1 MYRGLYFKIILI
13 LVIFTLIVMSV
24 VGAVLISSVLG
35 YYNDQFAACMTQN
48 FGEDAQ
54 LRQYLVAAM
63 TDADG
68 DFAAKQ
74 KSILASYASRLGIDD
89 YRNYYILDADG
100 NFLNGSDTAGGEAL
114 AETPNLVAAMNG
126 QLGDANTAGSDYA
139 DYALPLTVG
148 DASCII
154 YLRDT
159 QDELHEINWMLFSII
174 LQALF
179 IGLLIA
185 ILLSFFLARAISMP
199 LSRLTE
205 GVQRVAKGDFKD
217 KISVHSAD
225 EIGVL
230 TENFNTMSRM
240 LEENLDE
247 INGEREKLETVLSC
261 LKDAVITFGKD
272 GRPLQINRAA
282 TDLFADAKREELTLD
297 YIFSLLHYE
306 SGGIDIS
313 LDDESGGDVPAVRY
327 KGRVYELYFGN
338 IRYRDASSMREGVIL
353 VIHDVTQSYELDR
366 SRREFVA
373 NASHELRTPLTT
385 IKMVIEALAGD
396 EGVTKNEMNKSFLDM
411 AETESTRMELLI
423 KNLLTLSQLDSK
435 TMNFNVRE
443 FDLEES
449 VAYLAKSLAVNASA
463 HGHKLTFDG
472 AYDPVII
479 RGDKIRIEQ
488 ILINITSNA
497 IKYTP
502 DGGRISLRL
511 HDLGDRA
518 VLPRGKGAFERQRR
532 HGSRPCHRKGIC
544 RRARR
549 RHPRFQHRRQ
559 GDNLHRHPAEAGKA
573 VKNQRMSAGAPKDT
587 HNPGRGR
594 RLNDPP
600 LRVPPKGEGFN
611 TPTTFLKGE
620 RPWKSAKPFCLSA

>member
-13 LVIFTLIVMSV
+13 LVIFILIVMSV

-35 YYNDQFAACMTQN
+35 YYNEQFSSCMAQN
-48 FGEDAQ
+48 LEGDAQ
-54 LRQYLVAAM
+54 LRQYLEAAM
-63 TDADG
+63 ADG
-68 DFAAKQ
+68 DADFAAKQ

-100 NFLNGSDTAGGEAL
+100 SFLDGSDTAGGEAL
-114 AETPNLVAAMNG
+114 AETPNLVAAING
-126 QLGDANTAGSDYA
+126 RLGSENTAGSDYA

-148 DASCII
+148 DTSCII

-217 KISVHSAD
+217 KISVHSSD

-261 LKDAVITFGKD
+261 LKDAVITFGQD

-306 SGGIDIS
+306 GGGIDIS
-313 LDDESGGDVPAVRY
+313 LDDGGDVPAVRY
-327 KGRVYELYFGN
+327 NGKVYELYFGN

-435 TMNFNVRE
+435 TMSFNVRE

-449 VAYLAKSLAVNASA
+449 LAYLAKSLAVNASA

-479 RGDKIRIEQ
+479 RGDRIRIEQ

-518 VLPRGKGAFERQRR
+518 EITITDNGVGIPAEDIPHLFERFYRVEKARSSDKGGTGLGLAIAREFAAAHGGDIRVSSIVGKG
-532 HGSRPCHRKGIC
+532 
-544 RRARR
+544 
-549 RHPRFQHRRQ
+549 
-559 GDNLHRHPAEAGKA
+559 
-573 VKNQRMSAGAPKDT
+573 
-587 HNPGRGR
+587 
-594 RLNDPP
+594 
-600 LRVPPKGEGFN
+600 
-611 TPTTFLKGE
+611 TTFTVTLPKQG
-620 RPWKSAKPFCLSA
+620 KL

>member
-54 LRQYLVAAM
+54 LRQYLEAAM
-63 TDADG
+63 TGADG

-100 NFLNGSDTAGGEAL
+100 NFLDGSDTAGGEAL

-463 HGHKLTFDG
+463 RGHKLTFDG

-518 VLPRGKGAFERQRR
+518 EVTVTDNGVGIPEEDIPHLFERFYRVEKARSSDKGGTGLGLAIAKEFAAAHGGDIRVSSIVGKG
-532 HGSRPCHRKGIC
+532 
-544 RRARR
+544 
-549 RHPRFQHRRQ
+549 
-559 GDNLHRHPAEAGKA
+559 
-573 VKNQRMSAGAPKDT
+573 
-587 HNPGRGR
+587 
-594 RLNDPP
+594 
-600 LRVPPKGEGFN
+600 
-611 TPTTFLKGE
+611 TTFTVTLPKQG
-620 RPWKSAKPFCLSA
+620 KL

>member
-313 LDDESGGDVPAVRY
+313 LDDESSGDVPAVRY

-518 VLPRGKGAFERQRR
+518 EITITDNGVGIPEEDIPHLFERFYRVEKARSSDKGGTGLGLAIAKEFAVAHGGDIRVSSIVGKG
-532 HGSRPCHRKGIC
+532 
-544 RRARR
+544 
-549 RHPRFQHRRQ
+549 
-559 GDNLHRHPAEAGKA
+559 
-573 VKNQRMSAGAPKDT
+573 
-587 HNPGRGR
+587 
-594 RLNDPP
+594 
-600 LRVPPKGEGFN
+600 
-611 TPTTFLKGE
+611 TTFTVTLPKQG
-620 RPWKSAKPFCLSA
+620 KL

>member
-100 NFLNGSDTAGGEAL
+100 NFLDGSDTAGGEAL

-272 GRPLQINRAA
+272 GRPLQINRPA

-518 VLPRGKGAFERQRR
+518 EITITDNGVGIPEEDIPHLFERFYRVEKARSSDKGGTGLGLAIAKEFAVAHGGDIRVSSIVGKG
-532 HGSRPCHRKGIC
+532 
-544 RRARR
+544 
-549 RHPRFQHRRQ
+549 
-559 GDNLHRHPAEAGKA
+559 
-573 VKNQRMSAGAPKDT
+573 
-587 HNPGRGR
+587 
-594 RLNDPP
+594 
-600 LRVPPKGEGFN
+600 
-611 TPTTFLKGE
+611 TTFTVTLPKQG
-620 RPWKSAKPFCLSA
+620 KL